1 MARNAHRAART
12 QLCTAASE
20 TFGTDDP
27 NTLAQLINDRAARWF
42 GSSFSLRPGE
52 VLNALRSAG
61 SITQAQRHGFA
72 TIG

>member
-12 QLCTAASE
+12 QLCRTASE
-20 TFGTDDP
+20 NFGTDDP
-27 NTLAQLINDRAARWF
+27 NTLAQLINDRATKWF

-61 SITQAQRHGFA
+61 SITQAQRPGFA